1 MTSIRVAL
9 FATSFLGF
17 MYGVLSLMG
26 GVKTDVIAGLAVALI
41 GITGWGICSWMEAED
56 SYRANKGSE
65 TGLVAH
71 GQIVALRGLSERLH
85 RLSARP

>member
-1 MTSIRVAL
+1 MDGGKAMMAAEMVGGACGCDAAW
-9 FATSFLGF
+9 FAAFD
-17 MYGVLSLMG
+17 
-26 GVKTDVIAGLAVALI
+26 KAQEVIAAMIA
-41 GITGWGICSWMEAED
+41 TAED